1 MGYISNE
8 RPDLFL
14 GIIAQVPFVDI
25 CNTMLDE
32 NLPLTVTEI
41 PEWGD
46 IKKTKK
52 LLNILKATHHMI
64 MLKGK
69 IIQTCSLQGVLQILE
84 LLIGK

>member
-32 NLPLTVTEI
+32 DLPLTVTEI

-46 IKKTKK
+46 MKKTKR
-52 LLNILKATHHMI
+52 LLNILKATLHMI
-64 MLKGK
+64 MLKNK
-69 IIQTCSLQGVLQILE
+69 TIPTCSLQEELQILE